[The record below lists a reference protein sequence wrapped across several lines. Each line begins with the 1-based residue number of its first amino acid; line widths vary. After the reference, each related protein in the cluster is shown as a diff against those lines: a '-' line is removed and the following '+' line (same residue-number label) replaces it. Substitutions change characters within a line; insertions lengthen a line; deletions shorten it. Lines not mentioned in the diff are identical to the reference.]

1 MHLRLTP
8 IFLAAACLLVPGASG
23 IELPGMFGRHAVLQR
38 GKTVPVWG
46 WGRPG
51 EKVEVRFAGQ
61 VEHGEVGIEGM
72 WRVELPPLDANAQGQ
87 TLVATGSESGRVA
100 VEDILVGE
108 VWMASGQSNMQWAL
122 SATER
127 AAKDIPAADHPG
139 LRMFL
144 TDLTTAASPRRR
156 VGGEW
161 SVTTPESVGK
171 FSAVG
176 YYFGLKLYRELGV
189 PVGIIRTAWGGK
201 PAEAF
206 TSRETLSDEPEGR
219 ALLQKLDAEMRR
231 FDLAAAEA
239 SYKEQMAA
247 WEKIRSSNRMEKD
260 PTKRQKLPR
269 KPQKPIPPAL
279 SPNRPG
285 AIYNGMIHPWG
296 GYAIRGAIWY
306 QGESNARRAK
316 EYETLFPLLIADW
329 RKRWAEEIPFYFAQ
343 LANFKAPTT
352 RPGQLSSW
360 AELQNAQ
367 RLALRLPGTG
377 MAVLNDIGAAKDI
390 HPRNKKDVGE
400 RLSRWALNGEYG
412 RTNLVVSGPLY
423 RGFKVEESRIRITF
437 DHAAGLTTSDGKKA
451 ARFEI
456 AGQDR
461 VWHWADVVLEG
472 ETALVSSREVSEP
485 VAVRY
490 AWAANPKGANLVNA
504 AGLPASLFRTDSWK
518 LSTQR

>member
-1 MHLRLTP
+1 
-8 IFLAAACLLVPGASG
+8 
-23 IELPGMFGRHAVLQR
+23 
-38 GKTVPVWG
+38 
-46 WGRPG
+46 
-51 EKVEVRFAGQ
+51 
-61 VEHGEVGIEGM
+61 
-72 WRVELPPLDANAQGQ
+72 
-87 TLVATGSESGRVA
+87 
-100 VEDILVGE
+100 
-108 VWMASGQSNMQWAL
+108 
-122 SATER
+122 
-127 AAKDIPAADHPG
+127 
-139 LRMFL
+139 
-144 TDLTTAASPRRR
+144 
-156 VGGEW
+156 
-161 SVTTPESVGK
+161 
-171 FSAVG
+171 
-176 YYFGLKLYRELGV
+176 
-189 PVGIIRTAWGGK
+189 
-201 PAEAF
+201 
-206 TSRETLSDEPEGR
+206 
-219 ALLQKLDAEMRR
+219 
-231 FDLAAAEA
+231 
-239 SYKEQMAA
+239 
-247 WEKIRSSNRMEKD
+247 
-260 PTKRQKLPR
+260 
-269 KPQKPIPPAL
+269 
-279 SPNRPG
+279 
-285 AIYNGMIHPWG
+285 
-296 GYAIRGAIWY
+296 
-306 QGESNARRAK
+306 
-316 EYETLFPLLIADW
+316 
-329 RKRWAEEIPFYFAQ
+329 Q

-352 RPGQLSSW
+352 RPGQLRSW